1 MGGDPRASLG
11 PLAKTPGLEGVA
23 PGLKLQ
29 ILTTEHWSLLS
40 TRALSWDE
48 AFARAGMFLSA
59 VTGAVF
65 ALSLVAR
72 VTRFGSEFVVFAL
85 LVLPVILFIGV
96 ATFRRLIE
104 INREDV
110 RWVIGMNRLRHAYL
124 EAAPELRPY
133 FVAGT
138 SDDEPGIMTTFGAT
152 VGRGGFLHEFVTTP
166 GLIAVI
172 NGVVAGALAAVAT
185 FAVGLSTG
193 AAIPVALGAGIAT
206 VAALSSAHY
215 RLVLV
220 PRRRLEPTFPGI
232 QAGSSVTNR

>member
-1 MGGDPRASLG
+1 
-11 PLAKTPGLEGVA
+11 
-23 PGLKLQ
+23 
-29 ILTTEHWSLLS
+29 
-40 TRALSWDE
+40 
-48 AFARAGMFLSA
+48 
-59 VTGAVF
+59 
-65 ALSLVAR
+65 
-72 VTRFGSEFVVFAL
+72 
-85 LVLPVILFIGV
+85 
-96 ATFRRLIE
+96 
-104 INREDV
+104 
-110 RWVIGMNRLRHAYL
+110 
-124 EAAPELRPY
+124 
-133 FVAGT
+133 
-138 SDDEPGIMTTFGAT
+138 MTTFGAT
-152 VGRGGFLHEFVTTP
+152 AGRGGFLHEFVTTP